1 MWIIVLLVTW
11 WNEKKR
17 NVRIAYLQYPGLHF
31 LKNIHLYAWCWISL
45 PIPLSYFFFYIQK
58 FNRIIIIIILT
69 KRDWIN
75 VYINDKQPKLVT
87 NKSWTSSDLANDSTI
102 PGVFNPSLLGGD
114 ISFCRFLWFWGTV
127 PMVIGNHNLMSSL

>member
-17 NVRIAYLQYPGLHF
+17 NVRIAYLQYPDLHF

-58 FNRIIIIIILT
+58 FNKIYEIIPT
-69 KRDWIN
+69 KKDWIN
-75 VYINDKQPKLVT
+75 VYINDKQPKLIN
-87 NKSWTSSDLANDSTI
+87 NKSWTSSDLANDLTI
-102 PGVFNPSLLGGD
+102 PWVFNPSLQGGGC
-114 ISFCRFLWFWGTV
+114 SFCRFLWFWGTV